1 MIKLLYNSSRSI
13 TSYIMSVNLSELNL
27 HVSHFQ
33 DCSVSNLLQNMKVNF
48 LIFNHEWDPANR
60 EEISDHHPP
69 LCEILLTGVTTYTKT
84 KILITITITITREI
98 ENVNLFST
106 LKIPNNLFNSDLPFL
121 PNQNVLN
128 PSVGLTL
135 VLTVY
140 LSSFFS
146 HPSSEF

>member
-1 MIKLLYNSSRSI
+1 
-13 TSYIMSVNLSELNL
+13 MSVNLSELNL

-60 EEISDHHPP
+60 EERPTT
-69 LCEILLTGVTTYTKT
+69 ILLCMRYFWGYYIYTNYKV
-84 KILITITITITREI
+84 LITITITITREI
-98 ENVNLFST
+98 ENVNLFAT
-106 LKIPNNLFNSDLPFL
+106 FKIPLGMTTIFSTQICLFL

-135 VLTVY
+135 VYQSICLP
-140 LSSFFS
+140 FFLINRQNS
-146 HPSSEF
+146 KENYD